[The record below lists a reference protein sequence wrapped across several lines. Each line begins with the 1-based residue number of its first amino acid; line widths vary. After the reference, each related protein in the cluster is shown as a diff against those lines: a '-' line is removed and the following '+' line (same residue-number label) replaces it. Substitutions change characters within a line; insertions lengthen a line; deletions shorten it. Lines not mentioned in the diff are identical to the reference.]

1 MNVHLIEALEQLQEE
16 KGISKEETLIALET
30 ALRTAYKK
38 AFGNEENVEI
48 HIDRLSGEI
57 SIFQVF
63 EVLEE
68 WDDIEDPEGKLL
80 LEDARKI
87 DHLCSVGDRVR
98 QKVNTKKF
106 NRIAAQV
113 GKQVLVQKIR
123 ELEKDSLFQQYKD
136 LAGGIA
142 TAEIMRSIPDGY
154 EIRIGKLNTMIRS
167 EHMIP
172 GERFRNGELIKVLI
186 EQVEKKT
193 RGAII
198 KVDRSSPAFVVA
210 LLKKEVPELEEGVIE
225 VKAIAREPG
234 IRTKIAIHSHNM
246 QIDPVGS
253 CVGEN
258 STRVSSILR
267 ELKGEKVDIFP
278 WSDEIV
284 GLIKNALAP
293 TSVVEVEIVDEENRI
308 ARIWVPPTQLSL
320 AIGKGG
326 QNARLAA
333 KLTSWKID
341 IKPVLE

>member
-1 MNVHLIEALEQLQEE
+1 MNIHLIEALEQLQEE
-16 KGISKEETLIALET
+16 KGISKEEILIALET

-38 AFGNEENVEI
+38 AFGSEENVEI
-48 HIDRLSGEI
+48 HVDRLSGEI
-57 SIFQVF
+57 GIFQTF
-63 EVLEE
+63 EVVEE
-68 WDDIEDPEGKLL
+68 IPEDNGADGKLL
-80 LEDARKI
+80 LPEARKI
-87 DHLCSVGDRVR
+87 DHLCSVGEIVR

-123 ELEKDSLFQQYKD
+123 ELEKDSLFLQYKD
-136 LAGGIA
+136 LAGGIV
-142 TAEIMRSIPDGY
+142 TAEVMRPMQDGY
-154 EIRIGKLNTMIRS
+154 EIRIGKMDTVIRA

-193 RGAII
+193 RGAFI
-198 KVDRSSPAFVVA
+198 KADRSSPAFVIA
-210 LLKKEVPELEEGVIE
+210 LMKKEIPELEEGVIE
-225 VKAIAREPG
+225 VKAISREPG
-234 IRTKIAIHSHNM
+234 IRTKIAISSHNM

-253 CVGEN
+253 CIGEN
-258 STRVSSILR
+258 STRITSILR

-278 WSDEIV
+278 WSEDVIT
-284 GLIKNALAP
+284 LIKNALAP
-293 TSVVEVEIVDEENRI
+293 TSVVEVEIVDHENRI